1 MAKPKNLK
9 AEERAR
15 TGSGV
20 LKQMR
25 REGYIPS
32 VVYGG
37 GSDVKNV
44 KVHAKTFRD
53 MLNHAASDSIL
64 VTLDLDNSDTQLAFL
79 QDVQHNALTGEIL
92 HVDFLAVNQDTSI
105 TANIPLELVGE
116 SEGVALGG
124 QLEQMLHSLEISCLP
139 KDLPENI
146 EADISALDIGDAL
159 NIGEIADISAL
170 DIGDALNIGEITFP
184 EGVVPTLG
192 EDVVVAIVA
201 KARTSQAEEDE
212 AAEAEAAEGA
222 VATEGDEASPEA
234 AAAE

>member
-1 MAKPKNLK
+1 MAKPKILK

-79 QDVQHNALTGEIL
+79 QDVQHNALSGEIL

-105 TANIPLELVGE
+105 TANIPLELAGE
-116 SEGVALGG
+116 PKGVSLGG

-146 EADISALDIGDAL
+146 EADVSALDIGDSI
-159 NIGEIADISAL
+159 NIGDVA
-170 DIGDALNIGEITFP
+170 FP

-192 EDVVVAIVA
+192 EDVVVALVA
-201 KARTSQAEEDE
+201 KARTAESEE
-212 AAEAEAAEGA
+212 EEVEGTEEAEGA
-222 VATEGDEASPEA
+222 EGAEGDEASPDA

>member
-1 MAKPKNLK
+1 MAKPKILK

-79 QDVQHNALTGEIL
+79 QDVQHNALSGEIL
-92 HVDFLAVNQDTSI
+92 HVDFLAVSQDTSI
-105 TANIPLELVGE
+105 TANIPLELIGE

-146 EADISALDIGDAL
+146 EADVSALDIGDSI
-159 NIGEIADISAL
+159 NIGDVA
-170 DIGDALNIGEITFP
+170 FP

-192 EDVVVAIVA
+192 EDVVVALVA
-201 KARTSQAEEDE
+201 KARTAESEEEEVEGTEEAEE
-212 AAEAEAAEGA
+212 AEGA
-222 VATEGDEASPEA
+222 EGAEGAEASPEA

>member
-1 MAKPKNLK
+1 MAKPKILK

-79 QDVQHNALTGEIL
+79 QDVQHNALSGEIL
-92 HVDFLAVNQDTSI
+92 HVDFLAVSQDTSI
-105 TANIPLELVGE
+105 TANIPLELIGE

-146 EADISALDIGDAL
+146 EADVSALDIGDSI
-159 NIGEIADISAL
+159 NIGDVA
-170 DIGDALNIGEITFP
+170 FP

-192 EDVVVAIVA
+192 EDVVVALVA
-201 KARTSQAEEDE
+201 KARTAESEEEEVEGTEEAEE
-212 AAEAEAAEGA
+212 AEGA
-222 VATEGDEASPEA
+222 
-234 AAAE
+234 

>member
-1 MAKPKNLK
+1 MAKPKILK

-79 QDVQHNALTGEIL
+79 QDVQHNALSGEIL

-105 TANIPLELVGE
+105 TANIPLELAGE
-116 SEGVALGG
+116 PEGVSLGG

-146 EADISALDIGDAL
+146 EADVSALDIGDSI
-159 NIGEIADISAL
+159 NIGDVA
-170 DIGDALNIGEITFP
+170 FP

-192 EDVVVAIVA
+192 EDVVVALVA
-201 KARTSQAEEDE
+201 KARTAESEE
-212 AAEAEAAEGA
+212 EEVEGTEEAEGA
-222 VATEGDEASPEA
+222 EGAEGEEASPEA

>member
-1 MAKPKNLK
+1 MAKPKILK

-105 TANIPLELVGE
+105 TANIPLELIGE

-146 EADISALDIGDAL
+146 EVDVSALDVGDAL
-159 NIGEIADISAL
+159 NIGDVA
-170 DIGDALNIGEITFP
+170 FP
-184 EGVVPTLG
+184 EGVMPALG

-201 KARTSQAEEDE
+201 KARTAESEEEE
-212 AAEAEAAEGA
+212 AEGAEATEGGEAAEG
-222 VATEGDEASPEA
+222 GEASPEA

>member
-1 MAKPKNLK
+1 MAKPKILK

-79 QDVQHNALTGEIL
+79 QDVQHNALSGEIL
-92 HVDFLAVNQDTSI
+92 HVDFLAVSQDTSI

-116 SEGVALGG
+116 PEGVALGG

-146 EADISALDIGDAL
+146 EADVSALDIGDSI
-159 NIGEIADISAL
+159 NIGDVA
-170 DIGDALNIGEITFP
+170 FP

-192 EDVVVAIVA
+192 EDVVVALVA
-201 KARTSQAEEDE
+201 KPRTAESEE
-212 AAEAEAAEGA
+212 EEAEGA
-222 VATEGDEASPEA
+222 EGEEGEEGAEGAEGAEGDEASSEA

>member
-1 MAKPKNLK
+1 MAKPQTLI

-37 GSDVKNV
+37 GSDNKNV

-53 MLNHAASDSIL
+53 MLNNAASDSIL
-64 VTLDLDNSDTQLAFL
+64 VTLDLGDSNSQLAFL
-79 QDVQHNALTGEIL
+79 QDVQQNAITGEIL

-105 TANIPLELVGE
+105 NAALPLELTGE
-116 SEGVALGG
+116 PEGVKAGG
-124 QLEQMLHSLEISCLP
+124 LLEQMLHSLEISCLP

-146 EADISALDIGDAL
+146 EVDVSALDIGDAL
-159 NIGEIADISAL
+159 NIGDVA
-170 DIGDALNIGEITFP
+170 FP
-184 EGVVPTLG
+184 EGVVATLG
-192 EDVVVAIVA
+192 EDVVVALVA

-212 AAEAEAAEGA
+212 AAEAEAAEA
-222 VATEGDEASPEA
+222 SEAAEGGEESAEA

>member
-1 MAKPKNLK
+1 MAKPKILK

-79 QDVQHNALTGEIL
+79 QDVQHNALSGEIL
-92 HVDFLAVNQDTSI
+92 HVDFLAVSQDTSI
-105 TANIPLELVGE
+105 TANIPLELIGE

-146 EADISALDIGDAL
+146 EADVSALDIGDSI
-159 NIGEIADISAL
+159 NIGDVA
-170 DIGDALNIGEITFP
+170 FP

-192 EDVVVAIVA
+192 EDVVVALVA
-201 KARTSQAEEDE
+201 KARTAESEEEEVEGTEEAEE
-212 AAEAEAAEGA
+212 AEGA
-222 VATEGDEASPEA
+222 EGAEASPEA

>member
-1 MAKPKNLK
+1 MAKPQILK

-64 VTLDLDNSDTQLAFL
+64 VTLDLGNSDTQLAFL
-79 QDVQHNALTGEIL
+79 QDVQHNALSGEIL

-105 TANIPLELVGE
+105 TANIPLELIGE
-116 SEGVALGG
+116 PEGVSAGG

-139 KDLPENI
+139 NDLPENI
-146 EADISALDIGDAL
+146 QVDVSALDIGGAL
-159 NIGEIADISAL
+159 NIGDVA
-170 DIGDALNIGEITFP
+170 FP

-201 KARTSQAEEDE
+201 KARTAQSEEAEGEEAEVAVAE
-212 AAEAEAAEGA
+212 AAEASAE
-222 VATEGDEASPEA
+222 D